1 MNLRLLFLLVGFLA
15 GLAPVQAQSSVWK
28 ITKGAKVLY
37 LGGTCHVLRPA
48 DFPLPP
54 EYDVAYAASTE
65 VVFETDLGH
74 AQSAGTQ
81 LTLATKGMFT
91 DGTTLQKVLTPEA
104 WKASEAWCATA
115 GLPIEAVSNLKPW
128 FFTVMI
134 EALELQKLGVSEQG
148 VDLHFYQLAAADK
161 KKTGE
166 LETLETQID
175 LMTGLGAGHESEL
188 VTSSL
193 EDLDKLPKV
202 LNDMIAAWRGGDLA
216 KLDELM
222 NRDIRDKFPVI
233 YHDLILQRNQTWEP
247 KIEAMLQ
254 TPEPVLVLVG
264 AGHLPGPDGLLTQL
278 GKHGCT
284 VEQIKAPAV
293 KKAGAPNPPPPPAP
307 VQPGAGVL
315 NR

>member
-1 MNLRLLFLLVGFLA
+1 M
-15 GLAPVQAQSSVWK
+15 
-28 ITKGAKVLY
+28 
-37 LGGTCHVLRPA
+37 
-48 DFPLPP
+48 
-54 EYDVAYAASTE
+54 
-65 VVFETDLGH
+65 
-74 AQSAGTQ
+74 
-81 LTLATKGMFT
+81 
-91 DGTTLQKVLTPEA
+91 
-104 WKASEAWCATA
+104 
-115 GLPIEAVSNLKPW
+115 SNLKPW

-247 KIEAMLQ
+247 KIEAMLKLRSRCWSWSARDIFRDP
-254 TPEPVLVLVG
+254 T
-264 AGHLPGPDGLLTQL
+264 A
-278 GKHGCT
+278 C
-284 VEQIKAPAV
+284 
-293 KKAGAPNPPPPPAP
+293 
-307 VQPGAGVL
+307 
-315 NR
+315 